1 MLIAATYQLPGE
13 MNLRDLQYA
22 VAIADHGH
30 FGRAAEACQ
39 VSQPTLSGQIAKL
52 ETELGIEIFQRSGR
66 NIRPTEAGAEIIAHA
81 RRALAATQDIS
92 DSARAHRDP
101 LSGRLRLGVIPTLG
115 PYLMPHVLPV
125 AREKLPLAPLMLVED
140 LTGALV
146 PLVAEGKLDAA
157 LIASDPANTELVS
170 IELFDEPFWI
180 VTPANHPYVG
190 KKTLRTSDI
199 DPSTLLLLTD
209 GHCLRDQA
217 LDLCSHPLSGQQN
230 MADMRATS
238 LETLLHLT
246 AAGYGVTLAPQ
257 LAIESGRTSTDLLA
271 FRPLEG
277 PGTFRRVRL
286 IYRRNSPRAKAA
298 IELARLIRAALPAS
312 VRGMAN

>member
-1 MLIAATYQLPGE
+1 
-13 MNLRDLQYA
+13 MNLKDLQYV

-30 FGRAAEACQ
+30 FGRAAEACH

-52 ETELGIEIFQRSGR
+52 ESELGIEIFQRSGR
-66 NIRPTEAGAEIIAHA
+66 TIRPSEAGAEIVAHA
-81 RRALAATQDIS
+81 RRALAAAQDIT

-115 PYLMPHVLPV
+115 PYLMPHVLPM

-140 LTGALV
+140 LTGVLV

-157 LIASDPANTELVS
+157 LIASDPAIAELAGV
-170 IELFDEPFWI
+170 ELFDEPFWV
-180 VTPANHPYVG
+180 VTPANHPYVA
-190 KKTLRTSDI
+190 KKSLRTSDI

-246 AAGYGVTLAPQ
+246 AAGYGVTLVPQ
-257 LAIESGRTSTDLLA
+257 LAIESGRTSTDQLA

-312 VRGMAN
+312 VRGLGK